1 MKKYL
6 KKMLAI
12 MTAFMICLG
21 IVNVQPVHAAQQKKS
36 VFSIDAGRKYFSEAQ
51 LKEIIN
57 KAYLDGYSDV
67 QLILGNDGFRFLLD
81 DMTITSSNITY
92 KSEDVKEAIK
102 NGNKKYYDDP
112 NGNVLTEE
120 EMDNIVAYAKE
131 RDMDLIPV
139 FNSPGHMDALLS
151 AMIDLGMTDAA
162 YTRQD
167 TGNTSERTIDLSN
180 EVAKSFVSE
189 VVKKYVKYFAQTG
202 VVEIFNFGADEYAG
216 DVFDMMSG
224 ESPWEKLVEYHLYDQ
239 FIDYIN
245 GLSKIIKEEGLTPMC
260 FNDGIY
266 ACYEKAGIDYQGVID
281 TDIIVSVWIYM
292 GGTGA
297 SPDYLAQKGFKI
309 MNTNFNWYWVLG
321 MKTADEYPAYYLDWA
336 LNGIKNNEFTSVSGA
351 SDSVDPIGSTQA
363 IWCDVPSK
371 AYDQE
376 TIFKLMDA
384 FSSQYSEYMVRPAD
398 YSKVDEAL
406 SKVPTDLSKYTDE
419 TVNRLNN
426 AINSVVR
433 NKRVTEQEIVD
444 SYAQAINDAIQG
456 LKEKTVEVSKDDTLQ
471 KTEDKKVTNKKES
484 SPKTGDDTNFGML
497 FLLIASLFIGI
508 KVRKVE
514 C

>member
-6 KKMLAI
+6 KKMLAV

-36 VFSIDAGRKYFSEAQ
+36 VFSIDAGRKYFSKAQ

-167 TGNTSERTIDLSN
+167 TGNTSERTIDLNN

-216 DVFDMMSG
+216 DVISYQ
-224 ESPWEKLVEYHLYDQ
+224 ENSWEKLIEFGLYDQ
-239 FIDYIN
+239 FISYVN
-245 GLSKIIKEEGLTPMC
+245 GLSSIIKSEGLKPMC
-260 FNDGIY
+260 FSDGIY
-266 ACYEKAGIDYQGVID
+266 YDSDNAGITYKNEFD
-281 TDIIVSVWIYM
+281 TDIIVSIWIS
-292 GGTGA
+292 GWGKGA
-297 SPDYLAQKGFKI
+297 TSQFYEEKGFKI
-309 MNTNFNWYWVLG
+309 MNTNRAWYWVFG
-321 MKTADEYPAYYLDWA
+321 SPYKDYGIYTYETAIE
-336 LNGIKNNEFTSVSGA
+336 GIENNSFITLPDGSEN
-351 SDSVDPIGSTQA
+351 PNIIGSTQA
-363 IWCDVPSK
+363 VWCDYPQM

-426 AINSVVR
+426 AINSVAR

-456 LKEKTVEVSKDDTLQ
+456 LKEKTVEISKDDTLQ